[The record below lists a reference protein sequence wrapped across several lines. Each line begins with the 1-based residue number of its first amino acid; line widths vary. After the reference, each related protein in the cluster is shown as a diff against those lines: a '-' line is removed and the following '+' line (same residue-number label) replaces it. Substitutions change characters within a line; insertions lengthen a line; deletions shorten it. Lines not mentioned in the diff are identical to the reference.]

1 MSRSTS
7 SALARLA
14 MKKEC
19 PPSASLPR
27 CGQCR
32 AGAWPSLGE
41 ASRQWK
47 VGFGSVSE
55 ATRKCRPHSHRCLR
69 SSSGSSLH
77 CLMSSIQRSRSPP
90 IAAGAGGAAAHEA
103 GGRMGRGG
111 GRARQAR
118 CGGLWRSVVLA
129 DAAELGATAP
139 SGSPT
144 DKPALAARTARPNA
158 AGGACTRRGG
168 AAGDDRERA
177 GVGQPG
183 AWRRGRRAG
192 ERVEILRAKKPGRKK
207 AQVGPTPLM

>member
-1 MSRSTS
+1 MG
-7 SALARLA
+7 SAGLGRGLRLE
-14 MKKEC
+14 KRRG
-19 PPSASLPR
+19 SGRWVS
-27 CGQCR
+27 
-32 AGAWPSLGE
+32 E
-41 ASRQWK
+41 ASRK
-47 VGFGSVSE
+47 RLG
-55 ATRKCRPHSHRCLR
+55 CRPHSHRCLR

-139 SGSPT
+139 SVSPT

-168 AAGDDRERA
+168 AAGVDRERA
-177 GVGQPG
+177 GVGQPEWG
-183 AWRRGRRAG
+183 NRARGDAASAPGEWR
-192 ERVEILRAKKPGRKK
+192 I
-207 AQVGPTPLM
+207 